1 MKKLAP
7 ITAAL
12 LLMPCILLAA
22 DPPAPAE
29 PAAPAASPA
38 LDCQVADDMWV
49 VGPRTQGRPI
59 PLLSG
64 DSAHGFKPAC
74 TLPWSAISPKN
85 APLAIA
91 ACFRGGLVQ
100 IDSDAVCGAGKGRLW
115 VSSRWVV
122 TTAKSAP
129 KDKAAGC
136 QQLQTSAYAAT
147 RGLPAPC
154 VPGGAAK

>member
-1 MKKLAP
+1 MKNLAP

-12 LLMPCILLAA
+12 LLAPYMLLAA
-22 DPPAPAE
+22 DPPAPA
-29 PAAPAASPA
+29 ASAAS
-38 LDCQVADDMWV
+38 DCMAPDMWV

-59 PLLSG
+59 PLMSG
-64 DSAHGFKPAC
+64 DSVHGYKPAC
-74 TLPWSAISPKN
+74 TLPWTAISPKN

-91 ACFRGGLVQ
+91 ACFRGGLLQ
-100 IDSDAVCGAGKGRLW
+100 IDSAAVCGAGKGRLW

-147 RGLPAPC
+147 RTLPAPC
-154 VPGGAAK
+154 VPASPAR